1 MTDPHHVSNNTLMTY
16 DMFKAIF
23 AVVCKKFIDTREVH
37 ERVVKDQRE
46 LSALEKLA
54 VDPER
59 RKYCLI
65 YSGAVGRPLILY
77 LS

>member
-1 MTDPHHVSNNTLMTY
+1 MTH
-16 DMFKAIF
+16 DMFKAKFVIL

-59 RKYCLI
+59 RKNCLI
-65 YSGAVGRPLILY
+65 YWCCRTSFNFVLILT
-77 LS
+77 LTPQLE

>member
-1 MTDPHHVSNNTLMTY
+1 M
-16 DMFKAIF
+16 
-23 AVVCKKFIDTREVH
+23 REVH

>member
-1 MTDPHHVSNNTLMTY
+1 ML
-16 DMFKAIF
+16 IF
-23 AVVCKKFIDTREVH
+23 ALVCKKFIATREVH

-46 LSALEKLA
+46 FSALEKLA

-65 YSGAVGRPLILY
+65 YWCCRTSFSFVLILTLTAQLAY
-77 LS
+77 LLEVGTYKN

>member
-1 MTDPHHVSNNTLMTY
+1 MTCSKQNLL
-16 DMFKAIF
+16 IF

-54 VDPER
+54 VDPGGENIV
-59 RKYCLI
+59 L
-65 YSGAVGRPLILY
+65 STGAVGRPLILY

>member
-1 MTDPHHVSNNTLMTY
+1 MTCSKQNLL
-16 DMFKAIF
+16 IF

-54 VDPER
+54 VDPGAENIV
-59 RKYCLI
+59 L
-65 YSGAVGRPLILY
+65 STGAVGRPSVLY
-77 LS
+77 

>member
-1 MTDPHHVSNNTLMTY
+1 MTCSKQNLL
-16 DMFKAIF
+16 IF

-46 LSALEKLA
+46 FYALKKIA

-59 RKYCLI
+59 RKYCL
-65 YSGAVGRPLILY
+65 L
-77 LS
+77 

>member
-1 MTDPHHVSNNTLMTY
+1 MTCSKQNLL
-16 DMFKAIF
+16 IF
-23 AVVCKKFIDTREVH
+23 AVVCEKFIDTREVH

-46 LSALEKLA
+46 LSALETLA

-65 YSGAVGRPLILY
+65 YWCCRTSFNFVLILT
-77 LS
+77 LTPQLE

>member
-1 MTDPHHVSNNTLMTY
+1 MTCSKQNLL
-16 DMFKAIF
+16 IF
-23 AVVCKKFIDTREVH
+23 AVVCKKFIYTREVH

-65 YSGAVGRPLILY
+65 YWCCRTSFNFVLILT
-77 LS
+77 LKPQLE

>member
-1 MTDPHHVSNNTLMTY
+1 MTCSKQNLL
-16 DMFKAIF
+16 IF
-23 AVVCKKFIDTREVH
+23 AVVCKTFIDTREVH